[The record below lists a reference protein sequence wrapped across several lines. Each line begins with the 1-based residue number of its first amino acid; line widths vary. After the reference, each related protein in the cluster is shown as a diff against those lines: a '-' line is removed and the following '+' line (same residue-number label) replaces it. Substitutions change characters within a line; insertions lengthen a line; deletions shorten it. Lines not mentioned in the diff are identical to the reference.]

1 MALLN
6 RQSCKNYDDRN
17 ISFSLQVDE
26 LKFHEFKV
34 AMSCEGCSAAVN
46 RVLGRLESMTTT
58 HLLMEKL
65 TVVSRSVKVP
75 QIAYLSV
82 IWYQEVVG
90 C

>member
-1 MALLN
+1 M
-6 RQSCKNYDDRN
+6 K
-17 ISFSLQVDE
+17 I
-26 LKFHEFKV
+26 HEFKV

-65 TVVSRSVKVP
+65 TVVSRSIKVP